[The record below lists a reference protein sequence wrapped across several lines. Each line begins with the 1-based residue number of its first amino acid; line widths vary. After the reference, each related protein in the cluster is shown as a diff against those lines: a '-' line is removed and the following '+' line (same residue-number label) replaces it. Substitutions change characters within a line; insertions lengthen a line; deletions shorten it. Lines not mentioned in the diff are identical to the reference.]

1 MTTTILPPPLHPG
14 QQAVKDDPA
23 RFKIVAAGRRWGKT
37 SLGVER
43 CFAVSVRGGRTWWTA
58 PNYPMA
64 SIGWKVARHLAFQI
78 PRAERSES
86 ERLISFPG
94 GGEFQVKSADDP
106 DSLRGSGLDFVVV
119 DEAAY
124 VKEEAW
130 TESLRPALADRRGGA
145 LFISTP
151 NGYNWFH
158 GLFEKAMGPGWARWQ
173 RPTWDN
179 PRIAPDEIDQAR
191 HELAYQVFQQEFG
204 AEFIELA
211 GLKPFARSWIQYWG
225 PGQAVEKLPPHY
237 QDDRGGHPGLIVDIG
252 FDPAISEKDTAD
264 RSALV
269 VAGQVR
275 HPLMRG
281 RILILE
287 AASGHWT
294 VWEQCRQILNAV
306 VRWKARTVRVE
317 DVAYQKALKDILD
330 REARTRGV
338 HVHIELVKP
347 DMDKLRRANAWS
359 PLVEDGTILF
369 PVEGA
374 EDLVRCMLAVPTD
387 DRAWDPVDAAGL
399 CIRGFPALEADH
411 QPIDRDAR
419 PKQQER
425 AASYAMKSAHTS
437 AKPDLWPVSMRPP
450 ARMRDRAKGYAVN
463 RKEKWGVTR

>member
-14 QQAVKDDPA
+14 QQEVATDPS
-23 RFKIVAAGRRWGKT
+23 RFKVIAAGRRWGKT
-37 SLGVER
+37 SVGVER
-43 CFAVSVRGGRTWWTA
+43 CFARSVRGGRTWWVA
-58 PNYPMA
+58 PTYPLA
-64 SIGWKVARHLAFQI
+64 SIGWKVARHLAAQI
-78 PRAERSES
+78 PAADRSES

-106 DSLRGSGLDFVVV
+106 DSLRGSGLDGVVV

-130 TESLRPALADRRGGA
+130 QESLRPALSDRRGWA

-151 NGYNWFH
+151 NGFNWFH
-158 GLFEKAMGPGWARWQ
+158 TLFEAVPTRQDWARWQ

-179 PRIAPDEIDQAR
+179 PRIDPAEIEDAR
-191 HELAYQVFQQEFG
+191 KQLPYQVFQQEYG

-211 GLKPFARSWIQYWG
+211 GLKPFARGWIQYWG
-225 PGQAVEKLPPHY
+225 PGQDVETLPPVY
-237 QDDRGGHPGLIVDIG
+237 SDVRGGHPGLIIEAG

-287 AASGHWT
+287 AIAGHWT

-306 VRWKARTVRVE
+306 VRHKVRTVRVE

-347 DMDKLRRANAWS
+347 DLDKLRRANAWS

-387 DRAWDPVDAAGL
+387 EQAWDPVDAAGL

-411 QPIDRDAR
+411 TSIDREAH

-437 AKPDLWPVSMRPP
+437 AKPDLWPISLRPP
-450 ARMRDRAKGYAVN
+450 RQLRDRAKGYA
-463 RKEKWGVTR
+463 RRPAEWGVTR